1 MRCKDIQKY
10 LAVDVRLSRLPA
22 KVRAHLLKCPGC
34 RQAQMVYAEIDREL
48 REQPAWQ
55 PPSEFAERVS
65 LQGLGSLKG
74 VPPKPQGFLRIIGP
88 AFAAASVPI
97 LLGLLAA
104 MFCLLVLLNA
114 PVLATSYP
122 AMMAEF
128 SRIMLANASQL
139 AWITGILSIC
149 FSAWITQ
156 RALR

>member
-1 MRCKDIQKY
+1 MRCKDIQKH
-10 LAVDVRLSRLPA
+10 LAVDAQLSRLPA

-34 RQAQMVYAEIDREL
+34 RQAQAIYAEIDQEL
-48 REQPAWQ
+48 RGQPAWQ
-55 PPSEFAERVS
+55 PPSEFAERMS
-65 LQGLGSLKG
+65 LQGLASLREA
-74 VPPKPQGFLRIIGP
+74 PPRPRSFLRIIGP
-88 AFAAASVPI
+88 AFAASSVPI

-128 SRIMLANASQL
+128 SRILLANASQL